1 MALSTERDTPRMG
14 ADAVIEQLSVP
25 VAAAT
30 KIYRGGL
37 VCLNL
42 SGYAVPGSAS
52 AALRAIGRAESTQDN
67 TGGSAGDL
75 DVEVSRGTFRFANSA
90 GDDAITLADVG
101 QPCYVVDD
109 QTVARTDANGVRSY
123 AGRVMLKDATGVWV
137 ELGIAPDPRNTDIL
151 LEAAADLSSSQYLFV
166 ELDSNGDVTVC
177 NAAGEA
183 AVGVLQN
190 APASGA
196 VAIVRVA
203 GVSNVIASTSVAAGA
218 KVATTSAGKSKAAV
232 AGTGTAG
239 SVTNVTDSA
248 LGAYTDPPSAGEM
261 AATRSLV
268 NQIRTAI
275 LDADT
280 AISAAQALAGSFVMG
295 MALTAGTTDT
305 AHQVLLQPMG
315 LIPTTAA

>member
-14 ADAVIEQLSVP
+14 AAAVIEQLSVP

-52 AALRAIGRAESTQDN
+52 AVLRAIGRAEATQDN
-67 TGGSAGDL
+67 TSGSAGDL
-75 DVEVSRGTFRFANSA
+75 NVEVSRGTFRFANSA

-109 QTVARTDANGVRSY
+109 QTVARTDANGTRSY

-137 ELGIAPDPRNTDIL
+137 ELGVAPDPRNVDVL
-151 LEAAADLSSSQYLFV
+151 LEAGASLASAQYMFV
-166 ELDSNGDVTVC
+166 TMDSNGDVVLAD
-177 NAAGEA
+177 AAGEDCI
-183 AVGVLQN
+183 GVVQN

-203 GVSNVIASTSVAAGA
+203 GVTNVIASTSINPGVRL
-218 KVATTSAGKSKAAV
+218 ATTSAGKSKAAV
-232 AGTGTAG
+232 AGNYDATGNSA
-239 SVTNVTDSA
+239 TDA
-248 LGAYTDPPSAGEM
+248 
-261 AATRSLV
+261 SL
-268 NQIRTAI
+268 
-275 LDADT
+275 D
-280 AISAAQALAGSFVMG
+280 GSFVMG
-295 MALTAGTTDT
+295 VALTAGTTDT
-305 AHQVLLQPMG
+305 AHQMLLQPMG
-315 LIPTTAA
+315 LIPTTAQ